1 MSFARN
7 KVIDMGTPLGVLPYQ
22 RPEGYPIDTPLK
34 LITLGYFQDY
44 DDIERSPSQLA
55 LEGNTEVHPGDLKY
69 KDINGDGVIDRAD
82 FIRTG
87 YPLVPEIQYGINLS
101 LSYKGFD
108 VGVLFQGST
117 HVSFDKNWEAMWPF
131 PTETTCTINIG
142 LIGLRKWEMQMP
154 NTPKCTENTKIMK
167 PAPIILCP
175 MEVTYG

>member
-1 MSFARN
+1 MVDLILELR
-7 KVIDMGTPLGVLPYQ
+7 IDFKLAQFCHT
-22 RPEGYPIDTPLK
+22 LK

-108 VGVLFQGST
+108 VGVLFQGSACGNCR
-117 HVSFDKNWEAMWPF
+117 SRP
-131 PTETTCTINIG
+131 
-142 LIGLRKWEMQMP
+142 LRCRSWQ
-154 NTPKCTENTKIMK
+154 
-167 PAPIILCP
+167 
-175 MEVTYG
+175 